1 MAFNFI
7 KSQLLKVIEWTDD
20 SRDLLVYKFPM
31 APNTEIMMG
40 SALTVRES
48 QVAIFVNKGQ
58 IADVFQP
65 GFYKLSTDNMP
76 LLTKIMSWKY
86 GFNSPFKAEVYFVN
100 TKQFTDQKWGTVNP
114 IMLRD
119 ADFGMIRIRGY
130 GKFSFRVDDPA
141 AFLKELF
148 GTNSSFETKDITD
161 YLKSILIQ
169 NISDTIAELKIPA
182 LDLAT
187 QYREISAAVTE
198 HSNKDFQKMGL
209 QLVNTIV
216 ENISLPEEVE
226 KMMDTRTSMGVMG
239 DKMGAFMQ
247 YQTAHAIRD
256 AAQNEGNGLAGAG
269 MGLGAGLGLGNV
281 FAQNFAQGM
290 AQAASPATPAAPAAP
305 AVETQPCPKCG
316 AQVRK
321 GAKFC
326 PECGSKMISTVKCPK
341 CGAEVRASAK
351 FCPECGSKM
360 DAGPEKKTCPKCGA
374 TCKAGAKFCPECGE
388 KF

>member
-1 MAFNFI
+1 MVFNFI

-20 SRDLLVYKFPM
+20 SKDLLVYKFPM
-31 APNTEIMMG
+31 QPNTEIMMG

-58 IADVFQP
+58 IADIFQP
-65 GFYKLSTDNMP
+65 GYYKLSTDNMP
-76 LLTKIMSWKY
+76 VLTKIMSWKY
-86 GFNSPFKAEVYFVN
+86 GFDSPFKAEVYFIN

-114 IMLRD
+114 IMMRD

-141 AFLKELF
+141 TFLKELF
-148 GTNSSFETKDITD
+148 GTNSTFETKDITD

-198 HSNKDFQKMGL
+198 HSDADFRKMGL
-209 QLVNTIV
+209 QLVNMIV
-216 ENISLPEEVE
+216 ENVSLPEEVE

-256 AAQNEGNGLAGAG
+256 AAQNEGNGMAGAG

-290 AQAASPATPAAPAAP
+290 SQAAGGYSRLEFAIPSR
-305 AVETQPCPKCG
+305 G
-316 AQVRK
+316 LI
-321 GAKFC
+321 G
-326 PECGSKMISTVKCPK
+326 
-341 CGAEVRASAK
+341 
-351 FCPECGSKM
+351 
-360 DAGPEKKTCPKCGA
+360 
-374 TCKAGAKFCPECGE
+374 
-388 KF
+388 

>member
-20 SRDLLVYKFPM
+20 SKDLLVYKFPM
-31 APNTEIMMG
+31 QPNTEIMMG

-58 IADVFQP
+58 IADIFQP
-65 GFYKLSTDNMP
+65 GYYKLSTDNMP
-76 LLTKIMSWKY
+76 VLTKIMSWKY
-86 GFNSPFKAEVYFVN
+86 GFDSPFKAEVYFIN

-141 AFLKELF
+141 TFLKELF
-148 GTNSSFETKDITD
+148 GTNSTFETKDITD

-198 HSNKDFQKMGL
+198 HSNADFQKMGL
-209 QLVNTIV
+209 QLVNMIV
-216 ENISLPEEVE
+216 ENVSLPEEVE

-269 MGLGAGLGLGNV
+269 MGLGAGLGVGNV

-290 AQAASPATPAAPAAP
+290 SQAAAPAPAAPAA
-305 AVETQPCPKCG
+305 ETQPCPKCG

-326 PECGSKMISTVKCPK
+326 HECGGKMNATVKCAK

-351 FCPECGSKM
+351 FCPECGNKM
-360 DAGPEKKTCPKCGA
+360 ADEPAKKTCPKCGA
-374 TCKAGAKFCPECGE
+374 QVKEGAKFCPECGE

>member
-290 AQAASPATPAAPAAP
+290 AQAAAPATPAAPAAP